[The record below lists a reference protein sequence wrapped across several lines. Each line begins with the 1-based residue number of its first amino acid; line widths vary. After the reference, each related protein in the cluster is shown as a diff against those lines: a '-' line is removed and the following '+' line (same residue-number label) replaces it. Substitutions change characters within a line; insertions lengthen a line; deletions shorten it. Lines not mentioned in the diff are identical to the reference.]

1 MRIEFTVEKH
11 LTVLLMAVCGFGL
24 ELRAQTKPENPRLA
38 GFTATSEG
46 GVEGTQ
52 SIKYDENGRIIEA
65 NVVGQIPSSRPAV
78 PVNRPV
84 VVNTESSKPVAQSPS
99 VSAGMT
105 TSDGR
110 KVPFGFSGNGGS
122 KQVDSSVDFNSALK
136 NTTKMSNIADKKF
149 DTNKAELNSNT
160 PYSRENII
168 TLDSW
173 HGKYDVYGRKK
184 AEVEVADTFERGEL
198 KNKNLFEVKSVERQT
213 AEVSGRLAEVKGI
226 DTRLPNEKNSRY
238 DVMPSSPSDRVIS
251 KTIDQL
257 SMQDI
262 NRYQFRRNR
271 SDAPGLPVVKPGS
284 DEVQNKSGK
293 P

>member
-1 MRIEFTVEKH
+1 MEKH

-84 VVNTESSKPVAQSPS
+84 VVNPESSKPVVQSPS
-99 VSAGMT
+99 VSTGMT

-149 DTNKAELNSNT
+149 DTNKAELKSNT

>member
-1 MRIEFTVEKH
+1 VGKYTP
-11 LTVLLMAVCGFGL
+11 VLLILCLGYCVDL
-24 ELRAQTKPENPRLA
+24 IAQTKPGNPRLA

-52 SIKYDENGRIIEA
+52 TIKYDENGKIIEA
-65 NVVGQIPSSRPAV
+65 NIVNPISNSRPAV
-78 PVNRPV
+78 SSVKPV
-84 VVNTESSKPVAQSPS
+84 VLNSEAPKTVSQSPTAS
-99 VSAGMT
+99 TGMT

-110 KVPFGFSGNGGS
+110 KVPFGLSGNGVS

-136 NTTKMSNIADKKF
+136 NSTKMSNIGDKKF
-149 DTNKAELNSNT
+149 DTKMADLNSNT

-168 TLDSW
+168 TFDSW

-184 AEVEVADTFERGEL
+184 AEVEVADTFDRGEL
-198 KNKNLFEVKSVERQT
+198 KNKNLIEVKSVERQT
-213 AEVSGRLAEVKGI
+213 AELSGRLAEIKGI
-226 DTRLPNEKNSRY
+226 DTRLPNDKNSRY
-238 DVMPSSPSDRVIS
+238 DVTPSSPSDRVIS
-251 KTIDQL
+251 KTVDQL

-293 P
+293 Q

>member
-1 MRIEFTVEKH
+1 MGRLTPVVLFFCLSCGIE
-11 LTVLLMAVCGFGL
+11 LL
-24 ELRAQTKPENPRLA
+24 AQTKPENPRLA

-52 SIKYDENGRIIEA
+52 TIKYDENGKIIEA
-65 NVVGQIPSSRPAV
+65 NVVGQVPISRPNVPSRPTAV
-78 PVNRPV
+78 FNSDAPTPVSQSPV
-84 VVNTESSKPVAQSPS
+84 VST
-99 VSAGMT
+99 GMT

-110 KVPFGFSGNGGS
+110 KVPFALSGNGGS

-136 NTTKMSNIADKKF
+136 NTTKMSNIAEKKF
-149 DTNKAELNSNT
+149 DTNKAELNANT

-168 TLDSW
+168 TFDSW
-173 HGKYDVYGRKK
+173 SGRYDVYGRKK
-184 AEVEVADTFERGEL
+184 AEVEVADTFDRGEL
-198 KNKNLFEVKSVERQT
+198 KNKNVIEVKSIDRQT
-213 AEVSGRLAEVKGI
+213 AEWSGKVASIQGI
-226 DTRLPNEKNSRY
+226 ETRLPNDKNSRF
-238 DVMPSSPSDRVIS
+238 DVKPSSPSDRVIS
-251 KTIDQL
+251 KTVDQL

-271 SDAPGLPVVKPGS
+271 SDDPGLPVVKPGS

>member
-1 MRIEFTVEKH
+1 MGKH
-11 LTVLLMAVCGFGL
+11 TPVLLILCLGFGVDL
-24 ELRAQTKPENPRLA
+24 IAQTKPENPRLA

-52 SIKYDENGRIIEA
+52 TIKYDENGKIIEA
-65 NVVGQIPSSRPAV
+65 NVVNPISTSRPTVTSA
-78 PVNRPV
+78 RPV
-84 VVNTESSKPVAQSPS
+84 VSNAEIPKALPQSST
-99 VSAGMT
+99 VSTGMT

-110 KVPFGFSGNGGS
+110 KVPFALSGNGGG
-122 KQVDSSVDFNSALK
+122 KQVDPSVDFNSALK
-136 NTTKMSNIADKKF
+136 NASKMSNIADKKF
-149 DTNKAELNSNT
+149 DTNKAELNANT

-168 TLDSW
+168 TFDSW

-184 AEVEVADTFERGEL
+184 AEIEVTDTFERGEL
-198 KNKNLFEVKSVERQT
+198 KNKNLIEVKSVERQT
-213 AEVSGRLAEVKGI
+213 AELSGRLAAVKGI
-226 DTRLPNEKNSRY
+226 ENRLSNEKNSRY
-238 DVMPSSPSDRVIS
+238 DVTPSSPSDRVIS
-251 KTIDQL
+251 KTVDQL

-284 DEVQNKSGK
+284 DEVQNKSVK

>member
-1 MRIEFTVEKH
+1 MGKH
-11 LTVLLMAVCGFGL
+11 TPVLFIFCLGCGVSLF
-24 ELRAQTKPENPRLA
+24 AQTKPGNPRLA

-52 SIKYDENGRIIEA
+52 SIKYDENGKVIEA
-65 NVVGQIPSSRPAV
+65 NVVGQIPVSRPVV
-78 PVNRPV
+78 PVSKPV
-84 VVNTESSKPVAQSPS
+84 VVNTESPKPVSQSPT
-99 VSAGMT
+99 VSSGMT

-110 KVPFGFSGNGGS
+110 KVPFALSGNGGS

-136 NTTKMSNIADKKF
+136 NTSKMSNVGDKKF
-149 DTNKAELNSNT
+149 DTNMADLNSNT

-168 TLDSW
+168 TFDTW

-184 AEVEVADTFERGEL
+184 AEVDVADTFDRGEL
-198 KNKNLFEVKSVERQT
+198 RGKNLIEVKSIEQQP
-213 AEVSGRLAEVKGI
+213 AEWSGKVANVQGVDNRL
-226 DTRLPNEKNSRY
+226 TTEKNTRY
-238 DVMPSSPSDRVIS
+238 DVTPSSPSDRVIS
-251 KTIDQL
+251 KTVDQL

-271 SDAPGLPVVKPGS
+271 SDAPGLPVVRPGS
-284 DEVQNKSGK
+284 DEVKNKDGN

>member
-1 MRIEFTVEKH
+1 MSKHAPVLWFFCLACGVE
-11 LTVLLMAVCGFGL
+11 LV
-24 ELRAQTKPENPRLA
+24 AQSKPENPRLA

-52 SIKYDENGRIIEA
+52 TIKYDENGKMIEA
-65 NVVGQIPSSRPAV
+65 NVVGQIPVSRPVV
-78 PVNRPV
+78 PVNKPLM
-84 VVNTESSKPVAQSPS
+84 VNTENSKPVLQSPA
-99 VSAGMT
+99 VSSGMT

-110 KVPFGFSGNGGS
+110 KVPFALSGNGGS

-136 NTTKMSNIADKKF
+136 NTSKMSNIADKKF
-149 DTNKAELNSNT
+149 DTNKADLNTNT

-168 TLDSW
+168 TFDAW
-173 HGKYDVYGRKK
+173 HGKYDIYGRKK
-184 AEVEVADTFERGEL
+184 AEVELVDTFDRGEL
-198 KNKNLFEVKSVERQT
+198 KSKNLIEVKSIDRQS
-213 AEVSGRLAEVKGI
+213 AEWSGKVATIKGMDDRLST
-226 DTRLPNEKNSRY
+226 DKNSRY
-238 DVMPSSPSDRVIS
+238 DVAPSSPSDRVIS
-251 KTIDQL
+251 KTVDQL

-271 SDAPGLPVVKPGS
+271 SDTPGLPVVKPGS

>member
-1 MRIEFTVEKH
+1 VGR
-11 LTVLLMAVCGFGL
+11 LTPVVLLFCLGSGT
-24 ELRAQTKPENPRLA
+24 ELLAQTKPENPRLA

-52 SIKYDENGRIIEA
+52 SIKYDENGKIIEA
-65 NVVGQIPSSRPAV
+65 NVVGQV
-78 PVNRPV
+78 PISRPV
-84 VVNTESSKPVAQSPS
+84 VRGNGPVILNAEAPKSASSGPT
-99 VSAGMT
+99 VSTGIT

-110 KVPFGFSGNGGS
+110 KVPFSLSGNGGS

-136 NTTKMSNIADKKF
+136 NTTKMSNVADKKF

-168 TLDSW
+168 TFDSW
-173 HGKYDVYGRKK
+173 SGKYDVYGRKK
-184 AEVEVADTFERGEL
+184 AEVEVADTFDRGEL
-198 KNKNLFEVKSVERQT
+198 KNKNVIEVKSIDRQT
-213 AEVSGRLAEVKGI
+213 AEWSGKVATVQGI
-226 DTRLPNEKNSRY
+226 ETRLPNDKNSRY
-238 DVMPSSPSDRVIS
+238 DVKPSSPSDRVIS
-251 KTIDQL
+251 KTVDQL

-271 SDAPGLPVVKPGS
+271 SDDPGLPVVKPGS

>member
-1 MRIEFTVEKH
+1 MEKYLPFILSLCLGLSVE
-11 LTVLLMAVCGFGL
+11 LSA
-24 ELRAQTKPENPRLA
+24 ESKPENPRLA

-46 GVEGTQ
+46 GVEGKQT
-52 SIKYDENGRIIEA
+52 IKYDENGKVIEA
-65 NVVGQIPSSRPAV
+65 DVVGSV
-78 PVNRPV
+78 PV
-84 VVNTESSKPVAQSPS
+84 SKPVTPRSAPVVSNQVTPQAIPQISNQSS
-99 VSAGMT
+99 GMT

-110 KVPFGFSGNGGS
+110 KVPFALSGDGGS

-136 NTTKMSNIADKKF
+136 NTTKISNLSEKKF
-149 DTNKAELNSNT
+149 DTEKANLNSNT

-168 TLDSW
+168 TFDSW

-184 AEVEVADTFERGEL
+184 AEVEVTDTFERGEL
-198 KNKNLFEVKSVERQT
+198 KNKNLVEVKSLDRQS
-213 AEVSGRLAEVKGI
+213 AEWSGKVATIPGI
-226 DTRLPNEKNSRY
+226 ENRLPNDKYSRY
-238 DVMPSSPSDRVIS
+238 DVTPSSPSDRVVP
-251 KTIDQL
+251 KTVDQL

-284 DEVQNKSGK
+284 DEVKNKDGK

>member
-1 MRIEFTVEKH
+1 MGKH
-11 LTVLLMAVCGFGL
+11 TPVLLILCLGFGVDL
-24 ELRAQTKPENPRLA
+24 IAQTKPENPRLA

-52 SIKYDENGRIIEA
+52 TIKYDENGKIIEA
-65 NVVGQIPSSRPAV
+65 NVVNPISTSRPTVTSA
-78 PVNRPV
+78 RPV
-84 VVNTESSKPVAQSPS
+84 VSNSEIPKALPQSST
-99 VSAGMT
+99 VSTGMT

-110 KVPFGFSGNGGS
+110 KVPFALSGNGRG
-122 KQVDSSVDFNSALK
+122 KQVDPSVDFNSALK
-136 NTTKMSNIADKKF
+136 NASKMSNIADKKF
-149 DTNKAELNSNT
+149 DTNKAELNANT

-168 TLDSW
+168 TFDSW

-184 AEVEVADTFERGEL
+184 AEIEVTDTFERGEL
-198 KNKNLFEVKSVERQT
+198 KNKNLIEVKSVERQT
-213 AEVSGRLAEVKGI
+213 AELSGRLAAVKGI
-226 DTRLPNEKNSRY
+226 ENRLSNEKNSRY
-238 DVMPSSPSDRVIS
+238 DVTPSSPSDRVIS
-251 KTIDQL
+251 KTVDQL

-284 DEVQNKSGK
+284 DEVQNKSVK

>member
-1 MRIEFTVEKH
+1 MS
-11 LTVLLMAVCGFGL
+11 
-24 ELRAQTKPENPRLA
+24 AQKKPENPRLA

-46 GVEGTQ
+46 GVEGKQT
-52 SIKYDENGRIIEA
+52 IKYDENGRVIDA
-65 NVVGQIPSSRPAV
+65 DVVGPISQSTTATPKS
-78 PVNRPV
+78 RPV
-84 VVNTESSKPVAQSPS
+84 VLNQEAKPS
-99 VSAGMT
+99 VTQNSTVSTGMT

-110 KVPFGFSGNGGS
+110 KVPFALSGNNSS

-136 NTTKMSNIADKKF
+136 NTTKMSNLSKKF

-168 TLDSW
+168 TFDSW

-184 AEVEVADTFERGEL
+184 AEIDVVDNFERGDL
-198 KNKNLFEVKSVERQT
+198 KNKNLVEVKSIDRQT
-213 AEVSGRLAEVKGI
+213 AEWSGKVVAISGLE
-226 DTRLPNEKNSRY
+226 TRLSNEKNSRY
-238 DVMPSSPSDRVIS
+238 DVAPSNPSERVIT
-251 KTIDQL
+251 KTVDQL

-284 DEVQNKSGK
+284 DNVQNKDGK
-293 P
+293 

>member
-1 MRIEFTVEKH
+1 MGKH
-11 LTVLLMAVCGFGL
+11 TPVLLILCLGCGVDL
-24 ELRAQTKPENPRLA
+24 IAQTKPENPRLA

-52 SIKYDENGRIIEA
+52 TIKYDENGKIIEA
-65 NVVGQIPSSRPAV
+65 NVVGQIPVS
-78 PVNRPV
+78 RPV
-84 VVNTESSKPVAQSPS
+84 VPVSKPVAVNTESPKPVAQSPT
-99 VSAGMT
+99 VSTGMT

-110 KVPFGFSGNGGS
+110 KVPFALSGNGGS

-136 NTTKMSNIADKKF
+136 NTTKMSNVADKKF

-168 TLDSW
+168 TFDSW

-184 AEVEVADTFERGEL
+184 AEVEVADTFDRGEL
-198 KNKNLFEVKSVERQT
+198 KNKNLIEVKSVERQT
-213 AEVSGRLAEVKGI
+213 AELSGRLAEVKGI
-226 DTRLPNEKNSRY
+226 DTRLPNDKNSRY
-238 DVMPSSPSDRVIS
+238 DVTPSSPSDRVIS
-251 KTIDQL
+251 KTVDQL

-293 P
+293 Q

>member
-1 MRIEFTVEKH
+1 VGKH
-11 LTVLLMAVCGFGL
+11 TPVLLILCLGFGVDL
-24 ELRAQTKPENPRLA
+24 IAQTKPENPRLA

-52 SIKYDENGRIIEA
+52 TIKYDENGKIIEA
-65 NVVGQIPSSRPAV
+65 NVVNPISTSRPTVTSA
-78 PVNRPV
+78 RPV
-84 VVNTESSKPVAQSPS
+84 VSNSEIPKALPQSST
-99 VSAGMT
+99 VSTGMT

-110 KVPFGFSGNGGS
+110 KVPFALSGNGRG
-122 KQVDSSVDFNSALK
+122 KQVDPSVDFNSALK
-136 NTTKMSNIADKKF
+136 NASKMSNIADKKF
-149 DTNKAELNSNT
+149 DTNKAELNANT

-168 TLDSW
+168 TFDSW

-184 AEVEVADTFERGEL
+184 AEIEVTDTFERGEL
-198 KNKNLFEVKSVERQT
+198 KNKNLIEVKSVERQT
-213 AEVSGRLAEVKGI
+213 AELSGRLAAVKGI
-226 DTRLPNEKNSRY
+226 ENRLSNEKNSRY
-238 DVMPSSPSDRVIS
+238 DVTPSSPSDRVIS
-251 KTIDQL
+251 KTVDQL

-284 DEVQNKSGK
+284 DEVQNKSVK

>member
-1 MRIEFTVEKH
+1 MLEKH
-11 LTVLLMAVCGFGL
+11 LPLILFLCLGCAVGL
-24 ELRAQTKPENPRLA
+24 NAQTKPENPRLA

-46 GVEGTQ
+46 GIEGTQ
-52 SIKYDENGRIIEA
+52 TIKYDENGKIIEA
-65 NVVGQIPSSRPAV
+65 NVVGQIPISKPQVQTSKPSTLNPEA
-78 PVNRPV
+78 P
-84 VVNTESSKPVAQSPS
+84 KPVAQSPM
-99 VSAGMT
+99 VSSGMT

-110 KVPFGFSGNGGS
+110 KVPFALSGNSGT

-136 NTTKMSNIADKKF
+136 NTSKMSNVADKKF
-149 DTNKAELNSNT
+149 DTNKADLNSNT
-160 PYSRENII
+160 PYSRDNII
-168 TLDSW
+168 TFDSW

-198 KNKNLFEVKSVERQT
+198 RNKNLIEVKSIDRESAEWSGKV
-213 AEVSGRLAEVKGI
+213 AEVQGI
-226 DTRLPNEKNSRY
+226 DTRFPSDKNGRFN
-238 DVMPSSPSDRVIS
+238 VPATSPSDRVVS
-251 KTIDQL
+251 KTVDQL

-284 DEVQNKSGK
+284 DEVQNKNGK

>member
-1 MRIEFTVEKH
+1 MGKH
-11 LTVLLMAVCGFGL
+11 TPVLLILCLGCGVDL
-24 ELRAQTKPENPRLA
+24 IAQTKPENPRLA

-52 SIKYDENGRIIEA
+52 TIKYDENGKIIEA
-65 NVVGQIPSSRPAV
+65 NVVGQIPVS
-78 PVNRPV
+78 RPV
-84 VVNTESSKPVAQSPS
+84 VPVSKPVAVNTESPKPVAQSS
-99 VSAGMT
+99 TVSTGMT

-110 KVPFGFSGNGGS
+110 KVPFGLSGNGGS

-136 NTTKMSNIADKKF
+136 NTTKMSNVADKKF

-168 TLDSW
+168 TFDSW

-184 AEVEVADTFERGEL
+184 AEVEVADTFDRGEL
-198 KNKNLFEVKSVERQT
+198 KNKNLIEVKSVERQT
-213 AEVSGRLAEVKGI
+213 AELSGRLAEVKGI
-226 DTRLPNEKNSRY
+226 DTRLPNDKNSRY
-238 DVMPSSPSDRVIS
+238 DVTPSSPSDRVIS
-251 KTIDQL
+251 KTVDQL

-293 P
+293 Q

>member
-1 MRIEFTVEKH
+1 VARLTPVVLFCCLNYGIE
-11 LTVLLMAVCGFGL
+11 LL
-24 ELRAQTKPENPRLA
+24 AQTKPENPRLA

-52 SIKYDENGRIIEA
+52 TIKYDENGKIIEA
-65 NVVGQIPSSRPAV
+65 NVVGQVPISRPNVPSRPTAV
-78 PVNRPV
+78 FNSDAPTPVSQSPV
-84 VVNTESSKPVAQSPS
+84 VST
-99 VSAGMT
+99 GMT

-110 KVPFGFSGNGGS
+110 KVPFALSGNGGS

-136 NTTKMSNIADKKF
+136 NTTKMSNIAEKKF
-149 DTNKAELNSNT
+149 DTNKAELNANT

-168 TLDSW
+168 TFDSW
-173 HGKYDVYGRKK
+173 SGKYDVYGRKK
-184 AEVEVADTFERGEL
+184 AEVEVADTFDRGEL
-198 KNKNLFEVKSVERQT
+198 KNKNVIEVKSIDRQT
-213 AEVSGRLAEVKGI
+213 AEWSGKVATIQGI
-226 DTRLPNEKNSRY
+226 ETRLPNDKNSRY
-238 DVMPSSPSDRVIS
+238 DVKPSSPSDRVIS
-251 KTIDQL
+251 KTVDQL

-271 SDAPGLPVVKPGS
+271 SDDPGLPVVKPGS

>member
-1 MRIEFTVEKH
+1 MLEKH
-11 LTVLLMAVCGFGL
+11 IPVFIFLCLVCGG
-24 ELRAQTKPENPRLA
+24 ELSAQTKPENPRLA

-52 SIKYDENGRIIEA
+52 TIKYDENGKIIEA
-65 NVVGQIPSSRPAV
+65 NVVGQIPISKPPVSTSRPTISNPEA
-78 PVNRPV
+78 P
-84 VVNTESSKPVAQSPS
+84 KPVAQTPT
-99 VSAGMT
+99 VSTGMT

-110 KVPFGFSGNGGS
+110 KVPFALSGNAGT

-136 NTTKMSNIADKKF
+136 NTSKMSNVADKKF
-149 DTNKAELNSNT
+149 DTNKAELNSDT

-168 TLDSW
+168 TFDSW
-173 HGKYDVYGRKK
+173 HGKYDVFGRKK
-184 AEVEVADTFERGEL
+184 AEVEVADTFDRGEL
-198 KNKNLFEVKSVERQT
+198 KNKNLIEVKSIDRESAEWSGKV
-213 AEVSGRLAEVKGI
+213 AEVQGM
-226 DTRLPNEKNSRY
+226 DTRLPSDKNGRFN
-238 DVMPSSPSDRVIS
+238 VPASSPSDRVVS
-251 KTIDQL
+251 KTVDQL

-284 DEVQNKSGK
+284 DEVQNKTGK

>member
-1 MRIEFTVEKH
+1 MGKH
-11 LTVLLMAVCGFGL
+11 TPVLLILCLGCGV
-24 ELRAQTKPENPRLA
+24 ELIAQTKPENPRLA

-52 SIKYDENGRIIEA
+52 TIKYDENGKVIEA
-65 NVVGQIPSSRPAV
+65 NVIGQIPSSKPAV

-84 VVNTESSKPVAQSPS
+84 VVNKESPKPVEQSPT
-99 VSAGMT
+99 VSTGMT

-110 KVPFGFSGNGGS
+110 KVPFALSGNSGS

-136 NTTKMSNIADKKF
+136 NTSKMSNVADKKF
-149 DTNKAELNSNT
+149 DTNKADLNSNT

-168 TLDSW
+168 TFDSW

-184 AEVEVADTFERGEL
+184 AEVEVADTFDRGEL
-198 KNKNLFEVKSVERQT
+198 KNKNLIEVKSVELQT
-213 AEVSGRLAEVKGI
+213 AELSGRVATVKGI
-226 DTRLPNEKNSRY
+226 DTRLPNDKNGRY
-238 DVMPSSPSDRVIS
+238 DVAPSSPSDRVIS
-251 KTIDQL
+251 KTVDQL

-271 SDAPGLPVVKPGS
+271 SDAPGLPVVRPGS
-284 DEVQNKSGK
+284 DEVKNKDGK

>member
-1 MRIEFTVEKH
+1 MGKH
-11 LTVLLMAVCGFGL
+11 TPVLLILCLGCGVDL
-24 ELRAQTKPENPRLA
+24 NAQTKPENPRLA

-52 SIKYDENGRIIEA
+52 TIKYDENGKIIEA
-65 NVVGQIPSSRPAV
+65 NVVGQIPVSRPVV
-78 PVNRPV
+78 PVSKPV
-84 VVNTESSKPVAQSPS
+84 VVNTESPKPVAQSPT
-99 VSAGMT
+99 VSTGMT

-110 KVPFGFSGNGGS
+110 KVPFGLSGNGGS

-136 NTTKMSNIADKKF
+136 NTTKMSNVADKKF

-168 TLDSW
+168 TFDSW

-184 AEVEVADTFERGEL
+184 AEVEVADTFDRGEL
-198 KNKNLFEVKSVERQT
+198 KNKNLIEVKSVERQT
-213 AEVSGRLAEVKGI
+213 AELSGRLAEVKGI
-226 DTRLPNEKNSRY
+226 DTRLPHDKNSRY
-238 DVMPSSPSDRVIS
+238 DVTPSSPSDRVIS
-251 KTIDQL
+251 KTVDQL

-271 SDAPGLPVVKPGS
+271 SDTPGLPVVKPGS

-293 P
+293 Q

>member
-1 MRIEFTVEKH
+1 MGKH
-11 LTVLLMAVCGFGL
+11 TPVLLILCLGCGVDL
-24 ELRAQTKPENPRLA
+24 IAQTKPENPRLA

-52 SIKYDENGRIIEA
+52 TIKYDENGKIIEA
-65 NVVGQIPSSRPAV
+65 NVVSPIPNS
-78 PVNRPV
+78 RPV
-84 VVNTESSKPVAQSPS
+84 VPVSKPLAVNTESPKPVAQSPT
-99 VSAGMT
+99 VSTGMT

-110 KVPFGFSGNGGS
+110 KVPFALSGNGGS

-136 NTTKMSNIADKKF
+136 NTTKMSNVADKKF

-168 TLDSW
+168 TFDSW

-184 AEVEVADTFERGEL
+184 AEVEVADTFDRGEL
-198 KNKNLFEVKSVERQT
+198 KNKNLIEVKSVERQT
-213 AEVSGRLAEVKGI
+213 AELSGRLAEVKGI
-226 DTRLPNEKNSRY
+226 DTRLPNDKNSRY
-238 DVMPSSPSDRVIS
+238 DVTPSSPSDRVIS
-251 KTIDQL
+251 KTVDQL

-271 SDAPGLPVVKPGS
+271 SDTPGLPVVKPGS

-293 P
+293 Q

>member
-1 MRIEFTVEKH
+1 MLLVVKH
-11 LTVLLMAVCGFGL
+11 SPVLFFLCLGCSVVTY
-24 ELRAQTKPENPRLA
+24 AQTKPENPRLG

-46 GVEGTQ
+46 GIEGTQ
-52 SIKYDENGRIIEA
+52 TIKYDENGKMIDA
-65 NVVGQIPSSRPAV
+65 GVVGQISI
-78 PVNRPV
+78 
-84 VVNTESSKPVAQSPS
+84 SKPVVPTSKPVDTNVESPKAVSQSPG
-99 VSAGMT
+99 VSTALT

-110 KVPFGFSGNGGS
+110 KVPFALSGDGAG

-136 NTTKMSNIADKKF
+136 KTSKMSNIAEKKV
-149 DTNKAELNSNT
+149 DIQRADLNSNV
-160 PYSRENII
+160 PYSRENVI

-184 AEVEVADTFERGEL
+184 AEVEVADTFDRGEL
-198 KNKNLFEVKSVERQT
+198 RNKNLIEIKSIPRQS
-213 AEVSGRLAEVKGI
+213 AEWSGKVASVQGI
-226 DTRLPNEKNSRY
+226 DSRLPSEKNSRY
-238 DVMPSSPSDRVIS
+238 DVSPSSPSDRVIA
-251 KTIDQL
+251 KTVDQL

-284 DEVQNKSGK
+284 DEVKNKDGK

>member
-1 MRIEFTVEKH
+1 MGKYTP
-11 LTVLLMAVCGFGL
+11 VLLILCLGCGVDL
-24 ELRAQTKPENPRLA
+24 IAQTKPENPRLA

-52 SIKYDENGRIIEA
+52 TIKYDENGKIIEA
-65 NVVGQIPSSRPAV
+65 NVVGQIPVSRPVV
-78 PVNRPV
+78 PVSKPV
-84 VVNTESSKPVAQSPS
+84 VVNTESPKPVAQSPT
-99 VSAGMT
+99 VSTGMT

-110 KVPFGFSGNGGS
+110 KVPFALSGNGGS

-136 NTTKMSNIADKKF
+136 NTTKMSNVADKKF
-149 DTNKAELNSNT
+149 DTNKAELNTNT

-168 TLDSW
+168 TFDSW

-184 AEVEVADTFERGEL
+184 AEIDVADTFDRGEL
-198 KNKNLFEVKSVERQT
+198 KNKNLIEVKSVERQT
-213 AEVSGRLAEVKGI
+213 AELSGRLAAVNGI
-226 DTRLPNEKNSRY
+226 DTRLPNEKNSRF
-238 DVMPSSPSDRVIS
+238 DVTPSSPSDRVIS
-251 KTIDQL
+251 KTVDQL

>member
-1 MRIEFTVEKH
+1 MGKH
-11 LTVLLMAVCGFGL
+11 TPVLLILCLGCGV
-24 ELRAQTKPENPRLA
+24 ELIAQTKPENPRLA

-52 SIKYDENGRIIEA
+52 TIKYDENGKVIEA
-65 NVVGQIPSSRPAV
+65 NVIGQIPSSKPAV

-84 VVNTESSKPVAQSPS
+84 VVNKESPKPVEQSPT
-99 VSAGMT
+99 VSTGMM

-110 KVPFGFSGNGGS
+110 KVPFALSGNSGS

-136 NTTKMSNIADKKF
+136 NTSKMSNVADKKF
-149 DTNKAELNSNT
+149 DTNKADLNSNT

-168 TLDSW
+168 TFDSW

-184 AEVEVADTFERGEL
+184 AEVEVADTFDRGEL
-198 KNKNLFEVKSVERQT
+198 KNKNLIEVKSVERQT
-213 AEVSGRLAEVKGI
+213 AELSGRVATVKGI
-226 DTRLPNEKNSRY
+226 DTRLPNDKNGRY
-238 DVMPSSPSDRVIS
+238 DVAPSSPSDRVIS
-251 KTIDQL
+251 KTVDQL

-271 SDAPGLPVVKPGS
+271 SDAPGLPVVRPGS
-284 DEVQNKSGK
+284 DEVKNKDGK

>member
-1 MRIEFTVEKH
+1 
-11 LTVLLMAVCGFGL
+11 MAVCGFGL

-84 VVNTESSKPVAQSPS
+84 VVNTESPKPVVQSPS
-99 VSAGMT
+99 VSTGMT

-110 KVPFGFSGNGGS
+110 KVPFALSGNGGS
-122 KQVDSSVDFNSALK
+122 KQVDPSVDFNSALK
-136 NTTKMSNIADKKF
+136 NTSKMSNVADKKF
-149 DTNKAELNSNT
+149 DTNKAELNTNT

-168 TLDSW
+168 TFDSW

-251 KTIDQL
+251 KTVDQL

>member
-1 MRIEFTVEKH
+1 MGKYTP
-11 LTVLLMAVCGFGL
+11 VLLIFCLNCGAAL
-24 ELRAQTKPENPRLA
+24 IAQTKPANPRLA

-52 SIKYDENGRIIEA
+52 TIKYDENGKIIEA
-65 NVVGQIPSSRPAV
+65 NVVGQIPISRPVV
-78 PVNRPV
+78 PVSKPV
-84 VVNTESSKPVAQSPS
+84 VVNSDSPKPVSQSPN
-99 VSAGMT
+99 VSSEIT

-110 KVPFGFSGNGGS
+110 KVPFAISGNGGT

-136 NTTKMSNIADKKF
+136 NASKISNVGEKKF
-149 DTNKAELNSNT
+149 DTNKADLNSNT

-168 TLDSW
+168 TFDSW

-184 AEVEVADTFERGEL
+184 AEVEVADTFDRGEL
-198 KNKNLFEVKSVERQT
+198 KGKNLIEVKSIEQQP
-213 AEVSGRLAEVKGI
+213 AEWSGKVASVQGI
-226 DTRLPNEKNSRY
+226 DNRLTTEKNSRY
-238 DVMPSSPSDRVIS
+238 DVTPSSPSDRVIS
-251 KTIDQL
+251 KTVDQL

-271 SDAPGLPVVKPGS
+271 SDAPGLPVVRPGS
-284 DEVQNKSGK
+284 EEVKNKDRN

>member
-1 MRIEFTVEKH
+1 MVK
-11 LTVLLMAVCGFGL
+11 LPPVLLIFCLSCGVALF
-24 ELRAQTKPENPRLA
+24 AQTKPANPRLA

-52 SIKYDENGRIIEA
+52 TIKYDENGKIIEA
-65 NVVGQIPSSRPAV
+65 NVVGQIPISRPAV
-78 PVNRPV
+78 PTTTPV
-84 VVNTESSKPVAQSPS
+84 VVNTESPKPIAQSPS
-99 VSAGMT
+99 VSTGMT

-110 KVPFGFSGNGGS
+110 KVPFGLSGNGGT

-136 NTTKMSNIADKKF
+136 NASKMSNVTDKKF
-149 DTNKAELNSNT
+149 DTNKADLNTNT

-168 TLDSW
+168 TFDSW

-198 KNKNLFEVKSVERQT
+198 KGKNLIEVKSIEQQP
-213 AEVSGRLAEVKGI
+213 AEWSGKVASVQGI
-226 DTRLPNEKNSRY
+226 DNRLTTEKNSRY
-238 DVMPSSPSDRVIS
+238 DVVPSSPSDRVIS
-251 KTIDQL
+251 KTVDQL

-284 DEVQNKSGK
+284 DEVKNMDGK

>member
-1 MRIEFTVEKH
+1 VGRLTPVVLFIGLGCGIE
-11 LTVLLMAVCGFGL
+11 LL
-24 ELRAQTKPENPRLA
+24 AQTKPENPRLA

-52 SIKYDENGRIIEA
+52 TIKYDENGKIIEA
-65 NVVGQIPSSRPAV
+65 NIVNPISNSRPTV
-78 PVNRPV
+78 PSAKPV
-84 VVNTESSKPVAQSPS
+84 VLNSEAPKS
-99 VSAGMT
+99 VSKSPTVSTGMT

-110 KVPFGFSGNGGS
+110 KVPFGLSGNGGS

-136 NTTKMSNIADKKF
+136 NASKMSNVGDKKF
-149 DTNKAELNSNT
+149 DTNKADLNSNT

-168 TLDSW
+168 TFDSW

-184 AEVEVADTFERGEL
+184 AEVEVVDTFDRGEV
-198 KNKNLFEVKSVERQT
+198 KNKNLIEVKSVERQT
-213 AEVSGRLAEVKGI
+213 AELSGRLAEVQGI
-226 DTRLPNEKNSRY
+226 DTRLPNDKNSRY
-238 DVMPSSPSDRVIS
+238 DVTPSSPSDRVIS
-251 KTIDQL
+251 KTVDQL

>member
-1 MRIEFTVEKH
+1 MV
-11 LTVLLMAVCGFGL
+11 VCGFGL
-24 ELRAQTKPENPRLA
+24 ELRAQSKPENPRLA

-65 NVVGQIPSSRPAV
+65 NIVSPISNARPTVPST
-78 PVNRPV
+78 RPV
-84 VVNTESSKPVAQSPS
+84 VSNAEMPKSVSQSPT
-99 VSAGMT
+99 VSTGMT

-110 KVPFGFSGNGGS
+110 KVPFALSGNGGS

-136 NTTKMSNIADKKF
+136 NASKMSNVADKKF
-149 DTNKAELNSNT
+149 DTNKAELNTNT
-160 PYSRENII
+160 PYSRENVI
-168 TLDSW
+168 TFDTWS
-173 HGKYDVYGRKK
+173 GKYDVYGRKK
-184 AEVEVADTFERGEL
+184 AEVEVVDTFNRGEL
-198 KNKNLFEVKSVERQT
+198 KNKNVIEVKSIDRQT
-213 AEVSGRLAEVKGI
+213 AELSGRLAVVKGM
-226 DTRLPNEKNSRY
+226 DARLSNDKNSRY
-238 DVMPSSPSDRVIS
+238 DVAPSSPSDRVIS
-251 KTIDQL
+251 KTVDQL

>member
-1 MRIEFTVEKH
+1 VGR
-11 LTVLLMAVCGFGL
+11 LTPVVLLFCLGSGTKL
-24 ELRAQTKPENPRLA
+24 LAQTKPENPRLA

-52 SIKYDENGRIIEA
+52 SIKYDENGKVIEA
-65 NVVGQIPSSRPAV
+65 NVVGQV
-78 PVNRPV
+78 PISRPV
-84 VVNTESSKPVAQSPS
+84 VPSNGPVILNSEAPKSASSGPT
-99 VSAGMT
+99 VSTGIT

-110 KVPFGFSGNGGS
+110 KVPFSLSGNGGS

-136 NTTKMSNIADKKF
+136 NTTKMSNVADKKF

-168 TLDSW
+168 TFDSW
-173 HGKYDVYGRKK
+173 SGKYDVYGRKK
-184 AEVEVADTFERGEL
+184 AEVEVADTFDRGEL
-198 KNKNLFEVKSVERQT
+198 KNKNVIEVKSIDRQT
-213 AEVSGRLAEVKGI
+213 AEWSGKVATVQGI
-226 DTRLPNEKNSRY
+226 ETRLPNDKNSRY
-238 DVMPSSPSDRVIS
+238 DVKPSSPSDRVIS
-251 KTIDQL
+251 KTVDQL

-271 SDAPGLPVVKPGS
+271 SDDPGLPVVKPGS

>member
-1 MRIEFTVEKH
+1 MVKH
-11 LTVLLMAVCGFGL
+11 TPVLVIFCLSCGVGL
-24 ELRAQTKPENPRLA
+24 FAQTKPENPRLA

-52 SIKYDENGRIIEA
+52 TIKYDENGKIIEA
-65 NVVGQIPSSRPAV
+65 NVVGQIPVSRPVV
-78 PVNRPV
+78 PVSKPV
-84 VVNTESSKPVAQSPS
+84 VVNTESPKPVAQSPT
-99 VSAGMT
+99 VSTGMT

-110 KVPFGFSGNGGS
+110 KVPFGLSGNGGS

-136 NTTKMSNIADKKF
+136 NTTKMSNLADKKF

-168 TLDSW
+168 TFDSW

-184 AEVEVADTFERGEL
+184 AEVEVADTFDRGEL
-198 KNKNLFEVKSVERQT
+198 KNKNLIEVKSVERQT
-213 AEVSGRLAEVKGI
+213 AELSGRLAEVKGI
-226 DTRLPNEKNSRY
+226 DTRLPNDKNSRY
-238 DVMPSSPSDRVIS
+238 DVTPSSPSDRVIS
-251 KTIDQL
+251 KTVDQL

-293 P
+293 Q

>member
-1 MRIEFTVEKH
+1 MGKH
-11 LTVLLMAVCGFGL
+11 TPVLLILCLGCGVDL
-24 ELRAQTKPENPRLA
+24 IAQTKPENPRLA

-52 SIKYDENGRIIEA
+52 TIKYDENGKIIEA
-65 NVVGQIPSSRPAV
+65 NVVSPIPNS
-78 PVNRPV
+78 RPV
-84 VVNTESSKPVAQSPS
+84 VPVSKPLAVNTESPKPVAQSPT
-99 VSAGMT
+99 VSTGMT

-110 KVPFGFSGNGGS
+110 KVPFALSGNGGS

-136 NTTKMSNIADKKF
+136 NTTKMSNVADKKF

-168 TLDSW
+168 TFDSW

-184 AEVEVADTFERGEL
+184 AEVEVADTFDRGEL
-198 KNKNLFEVKSVERQT
+198 KNKNLIEVKSVERQT
-213 AEVSGRLAEVKGI
+213 AELSGRLAEVKGI
-226 DTRLPNEKNSRY
+226 DTRLPNDKNSRY
-238 DVMPSSPSDRVIS
+238 DVTPSSPSDRVIS
-251 KTIDQL
+251 KTVDQL

-293 P
+293 Q